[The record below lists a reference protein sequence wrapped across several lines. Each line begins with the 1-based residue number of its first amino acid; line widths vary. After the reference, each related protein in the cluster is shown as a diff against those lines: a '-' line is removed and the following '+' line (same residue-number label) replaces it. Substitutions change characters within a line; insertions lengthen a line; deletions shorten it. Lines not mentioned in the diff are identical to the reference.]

1 MGIVGSCKSEEP
13 EWVLYMS
20 KGTNQRLP
28 SPFLPRGLA
37 VAVAFST
44 YLSPPVHAQCPP
56 SFAGAVEY
64 LAPPKPDLRATC
76 MAIGDASGDGRPDV
90 VLGRLGE
97 SSQEICVFLGNAD
110 GTFAPVIT
118 QTSSYP
124 PNDIALGDMN
134 GDGKLDLVAANI
146 LGVASVSLS
155 NGDGTFAEP
164 VSFSA
169 GINFRVAIGDVNN
182 DGKLDVAVARLGDI
196 AVFLGNGDG
205 TVGALIAVPSG
216 VRGIAGIAIGDINGD
231 NKPDLARAGESSDNQ
246 YESRGVASV
255 MLGNG
260 DGTFGEPHLYW
271 AGSSTE
277 ITSLPR
283 SVAIRDLNGD
293 GTPDLL
299 TANSWSS
306 DVALL
311 LGRGDGT
318 FGDTRNI
325 GFDST
330 EFSDGFRPQSADAA
344 DLNGDGMPEVIV
356 ANQVGYLTVFSI
368 REALGSP
375 LFFPAPDGFTQG
387 NTLGIADLNG
397 DGRPD
402 IVRSTDEGIAVLIN
416 DTSSVGI
423 VQQPAGMTIM
433 QGQDAT
439 LQVVA
444 NGAASYR
451 WRRDGI
457 PLSDGGRFSGTTTA
471 TLVITGALVEDAGV
485 YDVEITATCRATLN
499 SRPVALGV
507 LILADSDADGTPDR
521 FDLCPAD
528 PHKTNP
534 GACGCGVADADANS
548 DGVPDCLLVDLC
560 PADPNKTQPG
570 ACGCGTPDTDSDN
583 DTVPDCF
590 DRLPGQNDLADSDGD
605 GVITLLDNCPTVVNP
620 DQADANN
627 DGLGD
632 ACTPPA
638 APSPLPGVEQISDE
652 ELQRLIIAN
661 LLRRALCGIG
671 LGGSLLGSIAG
682 LAGWRFMR
690 RRGGLTQSTK

>member
-1 MGIVGSCKSEEP
+1 
-13 EWVLYMS
+13 MS
-20 KGTNQRLP
+20 KGTNQRLR
-28 SPFLPRGLA
+28 SHFLRRGLA

-44 YLSPPVHAQCPP
+44 YVSPSVHAQCPP

-64 LAPPKPDLRATC
+64 PAAPKPDLRATC
-76 MAIGDASGDGRPDV
+76 MAIGDVSGDGRPDV

-97 SSQEICVFLGNAD
+97 LSQEICVFLGNAD

-118 QTSSYP
+118 QPSSNP
-124 PNDIALGDMN
+124 PSDVALSDMN
-134 GDGKLDLVAANI
+134 GDDKLDLVAANI
-146 LGVASVSLS
+146 LGVASVSLG
-155 NGDGTFAEP
+155 NGDGTFAAP

-169 GINFRVAIGDVNN
+169 GINFRVAVGDVNK
-182 DGKLDVAVARLGDI
+182 DGKLDMAVARVGDT

-205 TVGALIAVPSG
+205 TVGAMIVVPSG
-216 VRGIAGIAIGDINGD
+216 AIDASGITIGDINGD
-231 NKPDLARAGESSDNQ
+231 NKPDLARAGESSPQ
-246 YESRGVASV
+246 ERGVASV

-271 AGSSTE
+271 SGSSVL
-277 ITSLPR
+277 SSSFPR

-299 TANSWSS
+299 TANAWSS
-306 DVALL
+306 DVSLL

-318 FGDTRNI
+318 FGETRNI

-330 EFSDGFRPQSADAA
+330 EFTIGLRPQAADLA

-356 ANQVGYLTVFSI
+356 ANEVGHFTVFSI
-368 REALGSP
+368 RDALLGSP
-375 LFFPAPDGFTQG
+375 LFFPAPDGLSRG

-402 IVRSTDEGIAVLIN
+402 LVRSTDEGIAVLIN
-416 DTSSVGI
+416 DTASFEI

-457 PLSDGGRFSGTTTA
+457 PLSDGGRFSGTTTPA
-471 TLVITGALVEDAGV
+471 LVITGALVEDAGV
-485 YDVEITATCRATLN
+485 YDVAITAACQATFN
-499 SRPVALGV
+499 SRPVVLGV
-507 LILADSDADGTPDR
+507 LILADSDADGTPDL

-528 PHKTNP
+528 SYKINP
-534 GACGCGVADADANS
+534 GACGCGVADVDANS
-548 DGVPDCLLVDLC
+548 DGVPDCLTIDRC
-560 PADPNKTQPG
+560 PNDPGKTNPG
-570 ACGCGTPDTDSDN
+570 ACGCG
-583 DTVPDCF
+583 
-590 DRLPGQNDLADSDGD
+590 L
-605 GVITLLDNCPTVVNP
+605 
-620 DQADANN
+620 
-627 DGLGD
+627 
-632 ACTPPA
+632 
-638 APSPLPGVEQISDE
+638 
-652 ELQRLIIAN
+652 
-661 LLRRALCGIG
+661 G
-671 LGGSLLGSIAG
+671 LGGGLLGSIAG

-690 RRGGLTQSTK
+690 RRGGLPQSTN

>member
-1 MGIVGSCKSEEP
+1 MHVGYAGRRAGTGQIEYPLYPSIGGLLSCICEEP
-13 EWVLYMS
+13 EWGLCMS
-20 KGTNQRLP
+20 KGTNQRLRP
-28 SPFLPRGLA
+28 HFLRRGLA
-37 VAVAFST
+37 VAVAFSP
-44 YLSPPVHAQCPP
+44 YVLPPVHAQCPP

-64 LAPPKPDLRATC
+64 PAPPKPDLRATC

-90 VLGRLGE
+90 VLGRIGE
-97 SSQEICVFLGNAD
+97 SSQEISVFLGNAD

-118 QTSSYP
+118 QPSSYP
-124 PNDIALGDMN
+124 PNDVALGDMN
-134 GDGKLDLVAANI
+134 GDGKPDLVAAHI
-146 LGVASVSLS
+146 LGVASVSLG
-155 NGDGTFAEP
+155 NGDGTFAAP

-169 GINFRVAIGDVNN
+169 GINFRVAVGDVNN
-182 DGKLDVAVARLGDI
+182 DGQLDVAVARVGDT

-216 VRGIAGIAIGDINGD
+216 ARGTAGIAIGDINGD
-231 NKPDLARAGESSDNQ
+231 NKPDLARAGESSSQ
-246 YESRGVASV
+246 ERGVASV

-271 AGSSTE
+271 VGSSTQ
-277 ITSLPR
+277 ISSFPR

-299 TANSWSS
+299 TANGSSS
-306 DVALL
+306 DVSLL

-330 EFSDGFRPQSADAA
+330 EFSDGLRPQAADAA

-356 ANQVGYLTVFSI
+356 ANEVERLTVFSI
-368 REALGSP
+368 RDALLGSP
-375 LFFPAPDGFTQG
+375 LLLPAPDGFTQG
-387 NTLGIADLNG
+387 NPLGIADLNG

-416 DTSSVGI
+416 DTSSVKI

-471 TLVITGALVEDAGV
+471 TLVVTGALVEDAGV
-485 YDVEITATCRATLN
+485 YDVEITGTCQATLN
-499 SRPVALGV
+499 SRPVVLGV
-507 LILADSDADGTPDR
+507 LILADSDADGTPDL

-528 PHKTNP
+528 SYKINP
-534 GACGCGVADADANS
+534 GACGCGVADVDADS
-548 DGVPDCLLVDLC
+548 DGVPDCLTIDLC
-560 PADPNKTQPG
+560 PNDPSKSNPG
-570 ACGCGTPDTDSDN
+570 ACGCG
-583 DTVPDCF
+583 
-590 DRLPGQNDLADSDGD
+590 
-605 GVITLLDNCPTVVNP
+605 
-620 DQADANN
+620 
-627 DGLGD
+627 
-632 ACTPPA
+632 
-638 APSPLPGVEQISDE
+638 
-652 ELQRLIIAN
+652 
-661 LLRRALCGIG
+661 IG
-671 LGGSLLGSIAG
+671 LGGGLLGSIAG
-682 LAGWRFMR
+682 LVGWRFMR
-690 RRGGLTQSTK
+690 RRGGLPQSTN